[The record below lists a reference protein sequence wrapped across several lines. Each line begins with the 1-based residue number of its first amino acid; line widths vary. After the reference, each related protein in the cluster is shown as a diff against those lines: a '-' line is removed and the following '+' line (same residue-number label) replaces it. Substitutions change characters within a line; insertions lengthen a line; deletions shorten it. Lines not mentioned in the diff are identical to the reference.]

1 MRAGR
6 IRRRSVSPCSGSV
19 LKSRAVPP
27 PVIAIDGPAASGKG
41 TLGRRI
47 AAALG
52 FAHLDTGGLYRAVAL
67 AVLRAG
73 GDPGDAVTA
82 AATAR
87 GLSSAAMATLLSDP
101 ALREDDTGVGA
112 SKVAA
117 VPAVRQALLEFQRNF
132 AADPPNLPGGVRAK
146 GAVLDGRDIGTV
158 ICPDAPAK
166 LFVTADVETRARR
179 RFEELLARGIPAIYA
194 AVLEDMKD
202 RDARDSQRAVA
213 PLKPADDAYSLDTSA
228 LSADQAF
235 DAAMTFIRS
244 KPAFAGA

>member
-1 MRAGR
+1 MN
-6 IRRRSVSPCSGSV
+6 S
-19 LKSRAVPP
+19 L
-27 PVIAIDGPAASGKG
+27 VIAIDGPAASGKG

-47 AAALG
+47 AATLG
-52 FAHLDTGGLYRAVAL
+52 YAHLDTGGLYRAVAL
-67 AVLRAG
+67 STLRAG
-73 GDPGDAVTA
+73 GDPGDAEAA

-87 GLSSAAMATLLSDP
+87 ALSADAIGTLLADP
-101 ALREDDTGVGA
+101 GLRDDATGVGA

-117 VPAVRQALLEFQRNF
+117 VPAVRQALLEFQRAF
-132 AADPPNLPGGVRAK
+132 AARPPGGAK

-179 RFEELLARGIPAIYA
+179 RFEELLGRGIPAIYA

-213 PLKPADDAYSLDTSA
+213 PLKPADDAFLLNTSA
-228 LSADQAF
+228 LNANQAF

-244 KPAFAGA
+244 KPAFAGV